1 MLKKMC
7 LQMKKKN
14 KGFTL
19 IELIVVIAILG
30 ILAAVL
36 IPQFGGFTDRA
47 NTAQAMTDA
56 KQFATAMDSLAA
68 EKGKAAAAFT
78 QQEVLDMAT
87 GVTGGSLTSAISA
100 FDCTT
105 GAFTATYTKGKAFAY
120 GRDTYTD
127 PIEKK

>member
-36 IPQFGGFTDRA
+36 IPTFTGFQDKARSS
-47 NTAQAMTDA
+47 QVLVEV
-56 KQFATAMDSLAA
+56 KQVATAADGLLIENDGTLPTAGEIVTVAGSDITAA
-68 EKGKAAAAFT
+68 NITNIADGGNGHVTFDYDITVGTTAFS
-78 QQEVLDMAT
+78 AT
-87 GVTGGSLTSAISA
+87 RNADGTIDITW
-100 FDCTT
+100 
-105 GAFTATYTKGKAFAY
+105 
-120 GRDTYTD
+120 
-127 PIEKK
+127 

>member
-36 IPQFGGFTDRA
+36 IPTFTGFQKK
-47 NTAQAMTDA
+47 AQSSQALVDA
-56 KQFATAMDSLAA
+56 KQFATAMDSIAA
-68 EKGKAAAAFT
+68 EKGKTAGAFT
-78 QQEVLDMAT
+78 QTDVENMAT
-87 GVTGGSLTSAISA
+87 MSSASLCTAFSETAGSFTI
-100 FDCTT
+100 TT
-105 GAFTATYTKGKAFAY
+105 TNGNTFTAGRTGY
-120 GRDTYTD
+120 GVKVE
-127 PIEKK
+127 IKSGL